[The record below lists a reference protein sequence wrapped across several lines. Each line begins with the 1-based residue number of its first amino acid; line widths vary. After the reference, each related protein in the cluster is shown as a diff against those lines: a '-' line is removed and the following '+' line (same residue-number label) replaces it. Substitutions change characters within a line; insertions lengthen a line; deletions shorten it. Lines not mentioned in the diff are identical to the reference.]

1 MKVIVTSDDDS
12 EVALPTA
19 RALTGVGDVCVKIKG
34 VEDATRNME
43 RWIRNGED
51 ATAKSIAKYLESPA
65 PTTPKKNANTIDEL
79 VSIRELN
86 RMYGLALSACNT
98 DAIKEELD
106 RSYKWLMRAIIHE

>member
-1 MKVIVTSDDDS
+1 MKIKVTSDS
-12 EVALPTA
+12 EEASPPYP
-19 RALTGVGDVCVKIKG
+19 RLTN
-34 VEDATRNME
+34 VEGATRNME
-43 RWIRNGED
+43 RWIRNAED

-86 RMYGLALSACNT
+86 RLYGMALSACNT
-98 DAIKEELD
+98 DTIKEELD